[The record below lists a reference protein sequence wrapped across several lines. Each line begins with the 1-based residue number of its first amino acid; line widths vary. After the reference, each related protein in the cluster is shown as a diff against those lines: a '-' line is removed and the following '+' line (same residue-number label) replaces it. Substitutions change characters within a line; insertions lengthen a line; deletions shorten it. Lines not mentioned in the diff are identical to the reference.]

1 MLAVYKWMLNI
12 FGWNNFIARQ
22 PEDLRQKAG
31 EFMRE
36 FSAVG
41 TSSAFL
47 TLILFAI
54 LGLVLY
60 YFVFTKF
67 SSKRIKYRYRLTWWL
82 VWFFLTSILTMAIT
96 PLMMRLFM
104 SWSDFLAGK
113 FFWAVSLCNLIYSL
127 IIFFIGSLI
136 IKQFPKFTDA
146 SCTPFNRLKK

>member
-22 PEDLRQKAG
+22 PEDLRQKAS

-36 FSAVG
+36 FSAIG

-82 VWFFLTSILTMAIT
+82 VWFFLTSILTMVIT
-96 PLMMRLFM
+96 PLVMRLFM

-127 IIFFIGSLI
+127 VIFLIGSLI
-136 IKQFPKFTDA
+136 IVQFPKFTDA